1 MEFHVFLYLAAI
13 FGAGYVIKYI
23 TSALKIP
30 EVTGYVLL
38 GVILGNSVVHLLST
52 PILDSL
58 SPVSSIA
65 LGLISFMIGIEL
77 KLDVIKKLGKSI
89 LFIVT
94 FESMGAFA
102 VVSLGLY
109 FIFKVNLNTSLLL
122 GAVASATAPAA
133 TVAVIK
139 QYRAKGEL
147 TSTILAVVGIDD
159 AAALI
164 IYVFIESFVGSNLLG
179 SSVSIFSMFASAFL
193 SIFMALGIGV
203 GCAFLYGLILRK
215 TRNNDWI
222 MLLLAAFLF
231 ALLGV
236 CELLS
241 ISELLSIMAFG
252 MTIVNTSPTLSKKS
266 EGIISN
272 FSPIFLV
279 AFFVLGG
286 AHLDLSSIR
295 TIGLLGLFYFAMR
308 SIGKMGG
315 ATLGAILGKAPK
327 KIRSLIGFS
336 LLPQVGVA
344 LALALAINKKFGSGQ
359 YGDVGLQL
367 ASTII
372 NVLLFTTIITEI
384 VGPLL
389 TRYALHKAGETNTG
403 TDHQ

>member
-13 FGAGYVIKYI
+13 FGAGYVIKHI
-23 TSALKIP
+23 TSAIKVP

-38 GVILGNSVVHLLST
+38 GVILGNSVVHLLTT
-52 PILDSL
+52 PVLDSL
-58 SPVSSIA
+58 SSVSTIA

-89 LFIVT
+89 MSIVT
-94 FESMGAFA
+94 FESMGAFL

-109 FIFKVNLNTSLLL
+109 FIFRADLNTALLL

-139 QYRAKGEL
+139 QYKAKGEL

-164 IYVFIESFVGSNLLG
+164 IYVFIESFVSSNLSG
-179 SSVSIFSMFASAFL
+179 SSVSVPSMFASALL

-203 GCAFLYGLILRK
+203 LSAIVYGLVLRK

-222 MLLLAAFLF
+222 MLLLATFMF

-236 CELLS
+236 CELLQ

-252 MTIVNTSPTLSKKS
+252 MVIVNTSPTLSKKS

-286 AHLDLSSIR
+286 AHLDLGSIR

-327 KIRSLIGFS
+327 KVRSLIGFS

-359 YGDVGLQL
+359 FGDVGSQL

-372 NVLLFTTIITEI
+372 NVLLFTTIITEV

-389 TRYALHKAGETNTG
+389 TRYALHKAGEANTE